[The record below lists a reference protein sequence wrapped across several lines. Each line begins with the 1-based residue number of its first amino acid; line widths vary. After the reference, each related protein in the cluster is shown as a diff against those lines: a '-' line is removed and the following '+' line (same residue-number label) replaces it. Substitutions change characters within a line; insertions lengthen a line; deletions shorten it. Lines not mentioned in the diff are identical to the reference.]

1 MKRGTKLL
9 YKKIFAG
16 LLGGGMLF
24 MPNWSYALPSG
35 GQVVTNNGTITAG
48 GKVMDITGSGNV
60 AIDWNSFNIAADE
73 IVNFKNMQAVLN
85 YVSGGSKSEIF
96 GKLNG
101 AGECVFGQSQ
111 WDTVR

>member
-35 GQVVTNNGTITAG
+35 GQVVTITA
-48 GKVMDITGSGNV
+48 
-60 AIDWNSFNIAADE
+60 
-73 IVNFKNMQAVLN
+73 L
-85 YVSGGSKSEIF
+85 
-96 GKLNG
+96 LLPG
-101 AGECVFGQSQ
+101 A
-111 WDTVR
+111 R

>member
-1 MKRGTKLL
+1 
-9 YKKIFAG
+9 
-16 LLGGGMLF
+16 

-48 GKVMDITGSGNV
+48 SNVMDITGSGNV
-60 AIDWNSFNIAADE
+60 VIDWNSFNIAANE
-73 IVNFKNMQAVLN
+73 AVNFKNMQAVLN

-101 AGECVFGQSQ
+101 AVVNVFWSIPMGYCLVKRHRS
-111 WDTVR
+111 T

>member
-48 GKVMDITGSGNV
+48 
-60 AIDWNSFNIAADE
+60 A
-73 IVNFKNMQAVLN
+73 
-85 YVSGGSKSEIF
+85 
-96 GKLNG
+96 
-101 AGECVFGQSQ
+101 
-111 WDTVR
+111 R